1 MKYNFIACLL
11 LSFCFLFSCK
21 KKQEWPARDF
31 KQIKEKGELTIIT
44 LNSSTSYFIYREE
57 QMGYDYDLAQDFCN
71 HHGLTLN
78 VKVAENATRLIEMLK
93 RGEGDLVAYAAPVQ
107 NELKDS
113 VLYCGLRQTTRQAL
127 VQRAN
132 KGDTIVKDVT
142 GLIGKEVYVERD
154 TKYHQRLLNL
164 DSELGG
170 GIRIHKVSEDTITSE
185 DLIEMV
191 SSGKIRYTVCDEYIA
206 RLNRTYFRNIDISLQ
221 ISFEQRAS
229 WAVRKDRP
237 GLANALDKWFA
248 ENDNT
253 PVYRDITKKYFE
265 LSKQF
270 FYGDYVAPKNLPKG
284 AISVYD
290 DLFRK
295 HAKDT
300 KYEWQFLAAICYHE
314 SRFMNNLTSWAGAA
328 GIMGLMSRTAASL
341 GLTGND
347 RMNPDLSI
355 GAAVELLDRLD
366 KIFRKV
372 DDVQERK
379 KFILAA
385 YNAGNGH
392 VNDAQALAE
401 KYGANPCIWEG
412 NVQKYL
418 EMKSLPEYYN
428 DPVCKSGYFRGG
440 ETIKYVA
447 SVVTTT
453 ERFKRISGG
462 KKNKGGS

>member
-1 MKYNFIACLL
+1 MKYSLIVYLL
-11 LSFCFLFSCK
+11 FSSCFFFSCK
-21 KKQEWPARDF
+21 KQQEQSVYDF
-31 KQIKEKGELTIIT
+31 EQIKEKGELTIIT

-57 QMGYDYDLAQDFCN
+57 PMGYDYDLAQDFCD
-71 HHGLTLN
+71 HYGLKLN
-78 VKVAENATRLIEMLK
+78 VKVAENTTRLIEMLK
-93 RGEGDLVAYAAPVQ
+93 RGEGDLIAYAVPIQ

-113 VLYCGLRQTTRQAL
+113 ISYCGLQQITHQVL

-132 KGDTIVKDVT
+132 KGDTIIKDVT
-142 GLIGKEVYVERD
+142 GLIGKEVYVEAD

-170 GIRIHKVSEDTITSE
+170 GIKIHTVSEDTITSE

-191 SSGKIRYTVCDEYIA
+191 SLGKIRYTACDEYIA
-206 RLNRTYFRNIDISLQ
+206 RLNRTYFRNIDISLP

-229 WAVRKDRP
+229 WAVRKDMP
-237 GLANALDKWFA
+237 NLANALNEWFA

-253 PVYRDITKKYFE
+253 PVYKSIIKKYFE
-265 LSKQF
+265 LSKQLF
-270 FYGDYVAPKNLPKG
+270 EGDYEIPKNLPKG
-284 AISVYD
+284 AVSVYD

-295 HAKDT
+295 HAKNT

-314 SRFMNNLTSWAGAA
+314 SRFQNNLTSWAGAA
-328 GIMGLMSRTAASL
+328 GIMGLMPRTAASL
-341 GLTGND
+341 GLTSQD

-372 DDVQERK
+372 ESISERE

-392 VNDAQALAE
+392 VNDAQALAF
-401 KYGANPCIWEG
+401 KYGANPYIWEG

-418 EMKSLPEYYN
+418 ELKSNPEYYN

-440 ETIKYVA
+440 ETMKYVNNVLA
-447 SVVTTT
+447 TM
-453 ERFKRISGG
+453 ERFKRISGN
-462 KKNKGGS
+462 KNRG